1 MRMLLLISLL
11 TSVVSRGADEI
22 AVTVRQ
28 KLQSKIKE
36 SVPPSPAPQPSTEP
50 KESVASPVLMKPVV
64 VSDSKL
70 MRAVTETLER
80 AEQNRRDER
89 FSPLEGGKIAT
100 VGPLQLGGWWSP
112 GEGWTFLRLNKGRT
126 PRQTEAAETKM
137 KELLELANF
146 RERQKP

>member
-1 MRMLLLISLL
+1 MLLLISLL

-36 SVPPSPAPQPSTEP
+36 SVPPSPAPQPSMEP

-100 VGPLQLGGWWSP
+100 VGPLQLGSWWSP